1 MSIVVTANTKPNLAA
16 AYATPDPKAVWI
28 DGNRIVVYTEGDIP
42 PQPPTQAERQ
52 AAYDLAEPLLVDLLS
67 QAQTGINQID
77 AYLLIADAA
86 TNTQVRAEVKDI
98 DQRQRRILRALAR
111 FIMRE
116 RP

>member
-1 MSIVVTANTKPNLAA
+1 MITVTPNTPANLAT
-16 AYATPDPKAVWI
+16 AYATHDPKAIWI
-28 DGNRIVVYTEGDIP
+28 DGNRIVVYTGGDIP

-52 AAYDLAEPLLVDLLS
+52 AAYDIAEPLLIDLLNQG
-67 QAQTGINQID
+67 QAGINQID

-98 DQRQRRILRALAR
+98 DQRQRRIIRALAR